1 MSDIYFNAKSDY
13 SEGKTCDH
21 EVFHFTILQEV
32 FHFTILQPFELEQ
45 KNNVW

>member
-21 EVFHFTILQEV
+21 EVFHFT
-32 FHFTILQPFELEQ
+32 TLQPFELEQ

>member
-21 EVFHFTILQEV
+21 EVFQ
-32 FHFTILQPFELEQ
+32 FTILQPFELEQ

>member
-1 MSDIYFNAKSDY
+1 MSDVYFNAKSDY

-21 EVFHFTILQEV
+21 EVFHFTILQ
-32 FHFTILQPFELEQ
+32 PFELEQ